1 MGSSATLDSF
11 KAMSPSTVQIHPAY
25 LTKTK
30 AKGPNIRCIQRVPP
44 YKAFEVNNV
53 NDVDKVYRIL
63 TKHMNLIVS
72 LTARDCL
79 KFTYQGNQHLGK
91 GELTEAIVCYNKA
104 LATGYESQEG
114 ILLLLR
120 ATAYLKRAFEHQSEL
135 RKLVADLAKT
145 VPDPA
150 DLGRLYQLAAQHPT
164 TLAKPLF
171 NKV

>member
-1 MGSSATLDSF
+1 M
-11 KAMSPSTVQIHPAY
+11 
-25 LTKTK
+25 
-30 AKGPNIRCIQRVPP
+30 
-44 YKAFEVNNV
+44 
-53 NDVDKVYRIL
+53 
-63 TKHMNLIVS
+63 
-72 LTARDCL
+72 
-79 KFTYQGNQHLGK
+79 
-91 GELTEAIVCYNKA
+91 CYNKA

-171 NKV
+171 IKV